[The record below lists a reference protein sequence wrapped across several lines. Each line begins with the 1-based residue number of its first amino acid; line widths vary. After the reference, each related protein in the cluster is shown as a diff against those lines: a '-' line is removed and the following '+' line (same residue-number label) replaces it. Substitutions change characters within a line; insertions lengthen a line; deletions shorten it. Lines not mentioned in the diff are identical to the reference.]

1 MLEDGRYDALVIS
14 AEEIARTNTRDG
26 HVDDAGHDAD
36 DAPSVLVSLTI
47 VGGAHKGDVV
57 DVRMSRIGTR
67 DAIDTIDLIGLP
79 CTLVV
84 EDGAPRI
91 EP

>member
-1 MLEDGRYDALVIS
+1 VLEDGRYDAFVVS
-14 AEEIARTNTRDG
+14 AQDVARTNTRDDD
-26 HVDDAGHDAD
+26 VRDDAGHDGL
-36 DAPSVLVSLTI
+36 APSMLLSLTI
-47 VGGAHKGDVV
+47 VAGAHKGDVV
-57 DVRMSRIGTR
+57 DVRMSRIGAR
-67 DAIDTIDLIGLP
+67 DAIDIVGLP

>member
-1 MLEDGRYDALVIS
+1 MLEDGRYDAFVIS

-26 HVDDAGHDAD
+26 HVDDA
-36 DAPSVLVSLTI
+36 PSVLVSLTI
-47 VGGAHKGDVV
+47 VAGAHKGDVV
-57 DVRMSRIGTR
+57 DVRVSRIGTR
-67 DAIDTIDLIGLP
+67 DAIDMIGLP

>member
-1 MLEDGRYDALVIS
+1 MLEDGRYDAFVIS
-14 AEEIARTNTRDG
+14 AEEIARANTRDDD
-26 HVDDAGHDAD
+26 VDDVDDAD

-47 VGGAHKGDVV
+47 LTGAHKGDVV

-67 DAIDTIDLIGLP
+67 DAIDTIDMIGLP

-84 EDGAPRI
+84 AGGVPRI